1 MSIEKLLS
9 PTEQKHSPPCSIRLD
24 IWTGYPALL
33 DIKRKIILFQFSFP
47 PFMLYFFMLTFDTGE
62 VFKNYFYIRD
72 ISSFSPVFVPLE
84 PPRAR
89 ESELS
94 IWKFSSLPVEW
105 KTAIFGSIENRKH
118 SPKEIQNVRIVL
130 SIYE

>member
-1 MSIEKLLS
+1 MSAE
-9 PTEQKHSPPCSIRLD
+9 SPPRISRFGRLGVALACSVCRSGSGPSPHTS
-24 IWTGYPALL
+24 TGLTEKGESAESWMVWKVWMAPLL
-33 DIKRKIILFQFSFP
+33 VPLVRSLF
-47 PFMLYFFMLTFDTGE
+47 
-62 VFKNYFYIRD
+62 
-72 ISSFSPVFVPLE
+72 SSSPKFPLE

-118 SPKEIQNVRIVL
+118 SPLPTQPPSVL
-130 SIYE
+130 HQEVE